1 MKAYKG
7 FNDDLTCRGFQ
18 YEEGKSYHED
28 EAIMCESGFHAC
40 LNPIYCLD
48 FYYPNHAAVYH
59 EVEIDGVTNGPSPQ
73 TKVCGTDITIGK
85 RLSVEEMC
93 EAHFEYVKD
102 HTNNSSGTRNAYKE
116 PIVLAEDAATSVGRD
131 CAVDIRGVVSGYN
144 HNAFKI
150 SNYSVASGRD
160 YNSFQGKNYDIIA
173 SGASCLISA
182 KEFNTVA
189 CVDENMV
196 NVGNRNTITSN
207 DRCSVEAGD
216 FNVIAT
222 RLCSHVKAGDFNTI
236 AGDKFSTLEAGKN
249 SIIVGRGRCSGGPSS
264 VVVARGYGVRVK
276 GGVGSILVIV
286 EETPTWSDYCE
297 IADYGVGVVD
307 GVNIK
312 PDTWYKLHDGEF
324 VEVVERKTEPDE
336 TITIPNTNG
345 TVVVDNE
352 GDDDDG

>member
-28 EAIMCESGFHAC
+28 EAIMCKSGFHAC
-40 LNPIYCLD
+40 PNPIHCSD
-48 FYYPNHAAVYH
+48 FYEPNMSVYR

-102 HTNNSSGTRNAYKE
+102 HTNNFSGTCNAYKE
-116 PIVLAEDAATSVGRD
+116 STVIADTATSVGRE
-131 CAVDIRGVVSGYN
+131 CAVAIGGAVSGYN

-150 SNYSVASGRD
+150 LNCSVASGKD

-173 SGASCLISA
+173 SGANCLISA

-189 CVDENMV
+189 CADENMV
-196 NVGNRNTITSN
+196 NVGDRNVITSN

-222 RLCSHVKAGDFNTI
+222 CTCSHVKAGNFNTI
-236 AGDKFSTLEAGKN
+236 AGDQFSTLEAGKN
-249 SIIVGRGRCSGGPSS
+249 SIIVGRGRCSGGPNS
-264 VVVARGYGVRVK
+264 VVVARGCGVQVK
-276 GGVGSILVIV
+276 GGLGSILVIA
-286 EETPTWSDYCE
+286 EEAPSWSSTELVDYC
-297 IADYGVGVVD
+297 VGVVD

-324 VEVVERKTEPDE
+324 VEVVERKTESHE
-336 TITIPNTNG
+336 E
-345 TVVVDNE
+345 VVTDNE
-352 GDDDDG
+352 GEDDDG

>member
-40 LNPIYCLD
+40 LNPIYCSD
-48 FYYPNHAAVYH
+48 FYYPNLSVYH
-59 EVEIDGVTNGPSPQ
+59 EVEIDGVSNGPSFQ
-73 TKVCGTDITIGK
+73 SKVCGTDITIGK

-102 HTNNSSGTRNAYKE
+102 HTNNSSGTCNAYKE
-116 PIVLAEDAATSVGRD
+116 SIVTGHAATSVGRD
-131 CAVDIRGVVSGYN
+131 CAVAIWGAVSGYN

-150 SNYSVASGRD
+150 SNYSVASGKD

-173 SGASCLISA
+173 SGANCLISA
-182 KEFNTVA
+182 KEFNVVA

-196 NVGNRNTITSN
+196 NVGNRNVITSN

-222 RLCSHVKAGDFNTI
+222 CMCSHVKASDFNTI
-236 AGDKFSTLEAGKN
+236 VGGQFSTLEAGQ
-249 SIIVGRGRCSGGPSS
+249 SSTIVGHGRCSGGPNS
-264 VVVARGYGVRVK
+264 VVVARGYGVQVK
-276 GGVGSILVIV
+276 GGLGSILVIV
-286 EETPTWSDYCE
+286 ETQSSIEIDDYCVA
-297 IADYGVGVVD
+297 IVD
-307 GVNIK
+307 GEKIK

-324 VEVVERKTEPDE
+324 VEVVERKTESHE
-336 TITIPNTNG
+336 E
-345 TVVVDNE
+345 VVTDNE
-352 GDDDDG
+352 GEDDDG